1 MIEPA
6 RLRAGSFNHS
16 ITMKRILFLL
26 LGMIAFF
33 PAFSQGNQDKRP
45 FEPMDTWPFI
55 YESFTDGAIY
65 SSAGEV
71 LLEAKMNVSVLNQ
84 KLYYLKGE
92 TIMEAD
98 MVRMYAAKINN
109 GPAQDIYV
117 NVGAKVYRVLAESD
131 GGAALQATILDI
143 ERYNKADIGYG
154 VTSYTASTQNV
165 SGIAMEAA
173 AGVNINTATASRE
186 GGEPL
191 PLLEKKYILYG
202 PGRIVPALKR
212 EVMDI
217 PDLDKNAAKV
227 FFKENK
233 IKWNQAASLT
243 QVADFLTNNLEH
255 E

>member
-1 MIEPA
+1 M
-6 RLRAGSFNHS
+6 RLLQ
-16 ITMKRILFLL
+16 KLFLVGIL
-26 LGMIAFF
+26 L
-33 PAFSQGNQDKRP
+33 FSGISAGAQR
-45 FEPMDTWPFI
+45 FEPKDTWPFV
-55 YESFTDGAIY
+55 YENFTDGALY
-65 SSAGEV
+65 SSTGEK
-71 LLEAKMNVSVLNQ
+71 LLSAKMNVSILNQ

-98 MVRMYAAKINN
+98 MVRLYAARISS
-109 GPAQDIYV
+109 GPAEDLYV
-117 NVGAKVYRVLAESD
+117 NVGAKMYRVLAESD
-131 GGAALQATILDI
+131 GGAALQADILDV
-143 ERYNKADIGYG
+143 ERYNKASIGYG

-165 SGIAMEAA
+165 SGLAMESS
-173 AGVNINTATASRE
+173 AGVNINTAMASKE

-191 PLLEKKYILYG
+191 PVLEKKYILYG
-202 PGRIVPALKR
+202 RGRIVPALKR

-217 PDLDKNAAKV
+217 PDLDKQAAKV

>member
-1 MIEPA
+1 
-6 RLRAGSFNHS
+6 
-16 ITMKRILFLL
+16 MKKILL
-26 LGMIAFF
+26 LTFVLSFMTIPLFA
-33 PAFSQGNQDKRP
+33 QKY
-45 FEPMDTWPFI
+45 EPRDTWPFV
-55 YESFTDGAIY
+55 YENFTDGSLY
-65 SSAGEV
+65 SSTGDV
-71 LLEAKMNVSVLNQ
+71 LLSARMNVSVLNQ

-98 MVRMYAAKINN
+98 MVRLYAAKISS
-109 GPAQDIYV
+109 GPAEDLYV
-117 NVGAKVYRVLAESD
+117 NVGAKMYRVLAESD
-131 GGAALQATILDI
+131 GGAALQADILDV
-143 ERYNKADIGYG
+143 ERYNKASIGYG

-165 SGIAMEAA
+165 SGLAMESS
-173 AGVNINTATASRE
+173 AGVNINTAMASKE

-191 PLLEKKYILYG
+191 PVLEKKYILYG
-202 PGRIVPALKR
+202 RGRIVPALKR

-217 PDLDKNAAKV
+217 PDLDKQAAKV

>member
-1 MIEPA
+1 
-6 RLRAGSFNHS
+6 
-16 ITMKRILFLL
+16 MKKILL
-26 LGMIAFF
+26 LTFVLSFMTIPLFA
-33 PAFSQGNQDKRP
+33 QKY
-45 FEPMDTWPFI
+45 EPRDTWPFV
-55 YESFTDGAIY
+55 YENFTDGSLY
-65 SSAGEV
+65 SSTGDV
-71 LLEAKMNVSVLNQ
+71 LLSARMNVSVLNQ

-98 MVRMYAAKINN
+98 MVRLYAAKI
-109 GPAQDIYV
+109 GPAEDLYV
-117 NVGAKVYRVLAESD
+117 NVGAKMYRVLAESD
-131 GGAALQATILDI
+131 GGAALQADILDV
-143 ERYNKADIGYG
+143 ERYNKASIGYG

-165 SGIAMEAA
+165 SGLAMESS
-173 AGVNINTATASRE
+173 AGVNINTAMASRE

-191 PLLEKKYILYG
+191 PILEKKYILYG
-202 PGRIVPALKR
+202 QGRIVPALKR

-217 PDLDKNAAKV
+217 PDLDKQAAKE

>member
-1 MIEPA
+1 M
-6 RLRAGSFNHS
+6 RLLQ
-16 ITMKRILFLL
+16 KLFLVGIL
-26 LGMIAFF
+26 L
-33 PAFSQGNQDKRP
+33 FSGISAGAQR
-45 FEPMDTWPFI
+45 FEPKDTWPFV
-55 YESFTDGAIY
+55 YENFTDGALY
-65 SSAGEV
+65 SSTGEK
-71 LLEAKMNVSVLNQ
+71 LLSAKMNVSILNQ

-98 MVRMYAAKINN
+98 MVRLYAAKISS
-109 GPAQDIYV
+109 GPAEDLYV
-117 NVGAKVYRVLAESD
+117 NVGAKMYRVLAESD
-131 GGAALQATILDI
+131 GGAALQADILDV
-143 ERYNKADIGYG
+143 ERYNKASIGYG

-165 SGIAMEAA
+165 SGLAMESS
-173 AGVNINTATASRE
+173 AGVNINTAMASKE

-191 PLLEKKYILYG
+191 PVLEKKYILYG
-202 PGRIVPALKR
+202 RGRIVPALKR

-217 PDLDKNAAKV
+217 PDLDKQAAKV

>member
-1 MIEPA
+1 
-6 RLRAGSFNHS
+6 
-16 ITMKRILFLL
+16 MKKILL
-26 LGMIAFF
+26 LTFVLSFMTIPLFA
-33 PAFSQGNQDKRP
+33 QKY
-45 FEPMDTWPFI
+45 EPRDTWAFV
-55 YESFTDGAIY
+55 YENFTDGSLY
-65 SSAGEV
+65 SSTGDV
-71 LLEAKMNVSVLNQ
+71 LLSARMNVYVLNQ

-98 MVRMYAAKINN
+98 MVRLYAAKI
-109 GPAQDIYV
+109 GPAEDLYV
-117 NVGAKVYRVLAESD
+117 NVGAKMYRVLAESE
-131 GGAALQATILDI
+131 GGAALQADILDV
-143 ERYNKADIGYG
+143 ERYNKASIGYG

-165 SGIAMEAA
+165 SGLAMESA
-173 AGVNINTATASRE
+173 AGVNINQAQASKE

-191 PLLEKKYILYG
+191 PVLEKKYILYG
-202 PGRIVPALKR
+202 RGRIVPALKR

-217 PDLDKNAAKV
+217 PDLDKQAAKV

>member
-1 MIEPA
+1 MTSPLFAQKYEP
-6 RLRAGSFNHS
+6 R
-16 ITMKRILFLL
+16 
-26 LGMIAFF
+26 
-33 PAFSQGNQDKRP
+33 
-45 FEPMDTWPFI
+45 DTWPFV
-55 YESFTDGAIY
+55 YENFTDGSLY
-65 SSAGEV
+65 SNTGDV
-71 LLEAKMNVSVLNQ
+71 LLSARMNVSVLNQ

-98 MVRMYAAKINN
+98 MVRLYAAKI
-109 GPAQDIYV
+109 GPAEDLYV
-117 NVGAKVYRVLAESD
+117 NVGAKMYRVLAESD
-131 GGAALQATILDI
+131 GGAALQADILDV
-143 ERYNKADIGYG
+143 ERYNKASIGYG

-165 SGIAMEAA
+165 SGLAMESA
-173 AGVNINTATASRE
+173 AGVNINQAQASKE

-191 PLLEKKYILYG
+191 PVLEKKYILYG
-202 PGRIVPALKR
+202 RGRIVPALKR

-217 PDLDKNAAKV
+217 PDLDKQAAKE

>member
-1 MIEPA
+1 M
-6 RLRAGSFNHS
+6 RLLQ
-16 ITMKRILFLL
+16 KLL
-26 LGMIAFF
+26 LIGILL
-33 PAFSQGNQDKRP
+33 FSGISAGAQR
-45 FEPMDTWPFI
+45 FEPKDTWPFV
-55 YESFTDGAIY
+55 YENFTDGALY
-65 SSAGEV
+65 SSTGEK
-71 LLEAKMNVSVLNQ
+71 LLSAKMNVSILNQ

-98 MVRMYAAKINN
+98 MVRLYAAKI
-109 GPAQDIYV
+109 GPVEDLYV
-117 NVGAKVYRVLAESD
+117 NVGAKMYRVLAESE
-131 GGAALQATILDI
+131 GGAALQADILDV
-143 ERYNKADIGYG
+143 ERYNKASIGYG

-165 SGIAMEAA
+165 SGLAMESA
-173 AGVNINTATASRE
+173 AGVNINQAQASKE

-191 PLLEKKYILYG
+191 PVLEKKYILYG
-202 PGRIVPALKR
+202 RGRIVPALKR

-217 PDLDKNAAKV
+217 PDLDKQAAKV

>member
-1 MIEPA
+1 M
-6 RLRAGSFNHS
+6 RLLQ
-16 ITMKRILFLL
+16 KLL
-26 LGMIAFF
+26 LIGILL
-33 PAFSQGNQDKRP
+33 FSGISAGAQR
-45 FEPMDTWPFI
+45 FEPKDTWPFV
-55 YESFTDGAIY
+55 YENFTDGALY
-65 SSAGEV
+65 SSTGEK
-71 LLEAKMNVSVLNQ
+71 LLSAKMNVSILNQ

-98 MVRMYAAKINN
+98 MVRLYAARISS
-109 GPAQDIYV
+109 GPAEDLYV
-117 NVGAKVYRVLAESD
+117 NVGAKMYRVLAESD
-131 GGAALQATILDI
+131 GGAALQADILDV
-143 ERYNKADIGYG
+143 ERYNKASIGYG

-165 SGIAMEAA
+165 SGLAMESS
-173 AGVNINTATASRE
+173 AGVNINTAMASKE

-191 PLLEKKYILYG
+191 PVLEKKYILYG
-202 PGRIVPALKR
+202 QGRIVPALKR

-217 PDLDKNAAKV
+217 PDLDKQAAKV

>member
-1 MIEPA
+1 M
-6 RLRAGSFNHS
+6 RLLQ
-16 ITMKRILFLL
+16 KLFLVGIL
-26 LGMIAFF
+26 L
-33 PAFSQGNQDKRP
+33 FSGISAGAQR
-45 FEPMDTWPFI
+45 FEPKDTWPFV
-55 YESFTDGAIY
+55 YENFTDGALY
-65 SSAGEV
+65 SSTGEK
-71 LLEAKMNVSVLNQ
+71 LLSAKMNVSILNQ

-98 MVRMYAAKINN
+98 MVRLYAARISS
-109 GPAQDIYV
+109 GPAEDLYV
-117 NVGAKVYRVLAESD
+117 NVGAKMYRVLAESD
-131 GGAALQATILDI
+131 GGAALQADILDV
-143 ERYNKADIGYG
+143 ERYNKASIGYG

-165 SGIAMEAA
+165 SGLAMESS
-173 AGVNINTATASRE
+173 AGVNINTAMASKE

-191 PLLEKKYILYG
+191 PVLEKKYILYG
-202 PGRIVPALKR
+202 QGRVVPALKR

-217 PDLDKNAAKV
+217 PDLDKQAAKV

>member
-1 MIEPA
+1 
-6 RLRAGSFNHS
+6 
-16 ITMKRILFLL
+16 MKKILL
-26 LGMIAFF
+26 LTFVLSFMTIPLFA
-33 PAFSQGNQDKRP
+33 QKY
-45 FEPMDTWPFI
+45 EPRDTWPFV
-55 YESFTDGAIY
+55 YENFTDGALY
-65 SSAGEV
+65 SSTGEM
-71 LLEAKMNVSVLNQ
+71 LLSAKMNVSILNQ

-98 MVRMYAAKINN
+98 MVRLYAAKISS
-109 GPAQDIYV
+109 GLSEDLYV
-117 NVGAKVYRVLAESD
+117 NVGAKMYRVLAESD
-131 GGAALQATILDI
+131 GGAALQADILDV
-143 ERYNKADIGYG
+143 ERYNKASIGYG

-165 SGIAMEAA
+165 SGLAMESA
-173 AGVNINTATASRE
+173 AGVNINQAQASKE

-191 PLLEKKYILYG
+191 PVLEKKYILYG
-202 PGRIVPALKR
+202 RGRIVPALKR

-217 PDLDKNAAKV
+217 PDLDKQAAKA